1 MKVGTNFYRH
11 KIMKHSQQVL
21 TKQLISPNLD
31 YASIEEVLLR
41 CFNMFRDELI
51 PSCGY

>member
-31 YASIEEVLLR
+31 YVALKKSSEA
-41 CFNMFRDELI
+41 F
-51 PSCGY
+51 